1 MTGWAANANQGA
13 ERRNILNIQE
23 TNYQAAPVYEIRTTL
38 VARERTIFTNRQEIN
53 HHALDIC
60 EIRQTHQTRE
70 RSAKPENKRLDSCHK
85 KPKTLLCFD
94 CEIDSS

>member
-38 VARERTIFTNRQEIN
+38 VARERTYLYQ
-53 HHALDIC
+53 
-60 EIRQTHQTRE
+60 QTRN
-70 RSAKPENKRLDSCHK
+70 KPPCIKHL
-85 KPKTLLCFD
+85 
-94 CEIDSS
+94 